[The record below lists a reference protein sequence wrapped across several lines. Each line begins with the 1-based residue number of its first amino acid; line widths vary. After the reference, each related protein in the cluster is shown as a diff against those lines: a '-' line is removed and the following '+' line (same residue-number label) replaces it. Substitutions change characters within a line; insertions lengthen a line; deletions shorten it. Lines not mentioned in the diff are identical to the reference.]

1 MRSGHERCAPGRE
14 IKLGTDLS
22 RRIKIDRSRLWLA
35 GYVLATICMAM
46 MKTRDEAPALPTMA
60 AIAEMVGVSKI
71 TVSRALNGSELVRP
85 ELRERI
91 VEVARNAGYRLNVA
105 ARSLR
110 TRRSRTVAVVV
121 EKLADGD
128 RPIADMVLLLLL
140 GGLLEVL
147 TPADHA
153 MLVTTRDHF
162 LGSLG
167 ISADGIIMIGQG
179 EDLDRVGAIAAS
191 GLPMV
196 IWGAGDAGIANVVG
210 SDNRHGGYLAAE
222 HLVATGRRRILFL
235 GDVAHPEVARRLD
248 GVRDYLASSEA
259 MLVSVTKRD
268 FSRSAGA
275 RAADEALSANLAFD
289 AVIAVSDYIAA
300 GACDALIARGV
311 SIPDAV
317 AVIGFDDISVAAN
330 HRPPISS
337 IRQDWHEAGR
347 LLANTLLA
355 QLVEG
360 AEAPHGLLPVEL
372 IVRESTGVSLNR

>member
-1 MRSGHERCAPGRE
+1 MKNRE
-14 IKLGTDLS
+14 GT
-22 RRIKIDRSRLWLA
+22 
-35 GYVLATICMAM
+35 
-46 MKTRDEAPALPTMA
+46 PALPTMA
-60 AIAEMVGVSKI
+60 AIAELAGVSKI
-71 TVSRALNGSELVRP
+71 TVSRALNGSDLVRP

-91 VEVARNAGYRLNVA
+91 VEVARAAGYRLNVA

-110 TRRSRTVAVVV
+110 TRRSQTVAVVV
-121 EKLADGD
+121 EKLVDGE

-162 LGSLG
+162 LGSLR

-179 EDLDRVGAIAAS
+179 QDISRVGEIVAT

-196 IWGAGDAGIANVVG
+196 IWGAADAGGANVVG
-210 SDNRHGGYLAAE
+210 SDNRRGGYLAAE

-235 GDVAHPEVARRLD
+235 GDPAHPEVARRLD
-248 GVRDYLASSEA
+248 GVRDCLAASEA
-259 MLVSVTKRD
+259 MLVSVAKCD
-268 FSRSAGA
+268 FSRPGGA
-275 RAADEALSANLAFD
+275 RALEDALAAGLVFD

-300 GACDALIARGV
+300 GACDTLIARNLA
-311 SIPDAV
+311 IPGDV

-360 AEAPHGLLPVEL
+360 VEAPHRLLPVEL
-372 IVRESTGVSLNR
+372 IVRESTGGSLKR

>member
-1 MRSGHERCAPGRE
+1 MGSLPRYCPEMPVVPRGLLLAE
-14 IKLGTDLS
+14 IEH
-22 RRIKIDRSRLWLA
+22 A
-35 GYVLATICMAM
+35 GICSAM
-46 MKTRDEAPALPTMA
+46 MKNRDGSPPLPTMA
-60 AIAEMVGVSKI
+60 AIAELAGVSKI
-71 TVSRALNGSELVRP
+71 TVSRALKGSDLVRP
-85 ELRERI
+85 ELRDRI
-91 VEVARNAGYRLNVA
+91 VEVARAAGYRMNVA

-121 EKLADGD
+121 ERLVDGD
-128 RPIADMVLLLLL
+128 RPIADMILLLLL

-167 ISADGIIMIGQG
+167 IAADGIIMIGQG
-179 EDLDRVGAIAAS
+179 QDASRVGEIAAS

-196 IWGAGDAGIANVVG
+196 IWGADDEGTANVVG

-235 GDVAHPEVARRLD
+235 GDPAHPEVARRLD
-248 GVRDYLASSEA
+248 GVRDYLAASEA
-259 MLVSVTKRD
+259 MLVSVAKCD
-268 FSRSAGA
+268 FSRPGGA
-275 RAADEALSANLAFD
+275 RALDDVLTAGLTFD

-300 GACDALIARGV
+300 GACDTLIAKGLA
-311 SIPDAV
+311 IPGDV

-337 IRQDWHEAGR
+337 IRQNWHEAGR
-347 LLANTLLA
+347 LLANVLLA
-355 QLVEG
+355 QLG
-360 AEAPHGLLPVEL
+360 EAQAVSHGLLPVEL
-372 IVRESTGVSLNR
+372 IVRESTGAPVTRQDGLRRSAT